1 MSPVDVWALAVPVA
15 DPGVPVESTAPCD
28 AAPLLGAVEEV
39 AVAHPTTRAATTP
52 IVAKAWLL
60 IVPSSPLIACPN
72 ANHTRS

>member
-1 MSPVDVWALAVPVA
+1 MSPVDVWTLAVAVA
-15 DPGVPVESTAPCD
+15 TDPGVPVESTAPCD
-28 AAPLLGAVEEV
+28 AAPLLGVVEEV

-72 ANHTRS
+72 ANHT